1 MESVA
6 AILILFAGI
15 VIGSII
21 VKALRAP
28 VRGTGGPAHP
38 VVRKNPSADEP
49 TPAKSATTNQAT
61 AQRAQLKTPP
71 A

>member
-1 MESVA
+1 METVA

-15 VIGSII
+15 VIGSVI

-28 VRGTGGPAHP
+28 VSGTGGRRQPP
-38 VVRKNPSADEP
+38 LRMKPSADEP
-49 TPAKSATTNQAT
+49 TPAQSAVTDRAT
-61 AQRAQLKTPP
+61 AQRAQQKTPP